1 MKTSA
6 YCYYSK
12 LGNDLGSMPL
22 RVYSIF
28 QVMLLGKGLILL
40 AQPMFMKQRQY
51 FRREYASKVFH
62 NNNDD
67 D

>member
-1 MKTSA
+1 MS
-6 YCYYSK
+6 
-12 LGNDLGSMPL
+12 L

-51 FRREYASKVFH
+51 FRREYASKVCIFVIIIFLQLI
-62 NNNDD
+62 
-67 D
+67 